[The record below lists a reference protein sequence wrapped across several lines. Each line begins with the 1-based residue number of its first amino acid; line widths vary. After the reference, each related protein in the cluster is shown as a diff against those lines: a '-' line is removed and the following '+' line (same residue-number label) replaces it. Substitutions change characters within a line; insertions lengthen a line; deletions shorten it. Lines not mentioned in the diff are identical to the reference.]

1 MKIIGCFLFF
11 QTPHVIHRAD
21 EHPCYGTAA
30 TKSVHSQH
38 RPVRVCVT
46 VGRHRVQAGGPAG
59 LLIGRPG
66 RHPNETELVQHADS
80 RPVRSSPHLCADL
93 IGTSLAGRNS
103 RLAEQ
108 QMGRVQM
115 STPLHCTIK
124 AAFVYEPCSVSFF
137 SELSTRAQE
146 CPLLPQ
152 FYLSEV
158 KSV

>member
-1 MKIIGCFLFF
+1 MKIFGCFLFF

-59 LLIGRPG
+59 LLIGLAVIPTKL
-66 RHPNETELVQHADS
+66 NL
-80 RPVRSSPHLCADL
+80 SSTLTAGLFGPLLTFVL

-115 STPLHCTIK
+115 STPLLLKQLSCMSRVV
-124 AAFVYEPCSVSFF
+124 FLFF
-137 SELSTRAQE
+137 QSCRPGL
-146 CPLLPQ
+146 
-152 FYLSEV
+152 
-158 KSV
+158 KSVHFCLNFTSDGIK